1 MSMPEVRDVAIIVLA
16 AESIVI
22 GIFLIILVFS
32 IRNLIK
38 LLREEIKPILD
49 SASQTTET
57 ARSATKFVSDTIV
70 SPLIKIA
77 SYASAA
83 KKAAEVWSKW
93 HSKGIR
99 GKEEQHGQEQ

>member
-1 MSMPEVRDVAIIVLA
+1 MSMSEVRDVAIIILA
-16 AESIVI
+16 VESIFI
-22 GIFLIILVFS
+22 GVFLVVLIFRIQS
-32 IRNLIK
+32 LIK

-57 ARSATKFVSDTIV
+57 VRSTTNFVSDTVV

-83 KKAAEVWSKW
+83 KKAAEVWTKW
-93 HSKGIR
+93 RSNQR
-99 GKEEQHGQEQ
+99 KEK